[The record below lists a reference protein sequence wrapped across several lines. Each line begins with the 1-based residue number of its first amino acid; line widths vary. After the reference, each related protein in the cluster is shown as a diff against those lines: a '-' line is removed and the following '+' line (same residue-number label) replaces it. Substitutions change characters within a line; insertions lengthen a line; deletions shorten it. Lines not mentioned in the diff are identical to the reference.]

1 MPENTTQYQDRL
13 EKIRQDIEKQELS
26 GFILPRTDEF
36 QGEFLADYAE
46 RLAWLS
52 GFTGSAGAAVVLQNK
67 AVVLSDGRYTI
78 QMQNQVDSDLYMTA
92 DSTKTSV
99 GKWLVQHTA
108 AGDKIGYDV
117 WLFTPKQLKAIRDAL
132 EDTSIT
138 LVPMERN
145 PIDTLWNDQPAMPK
159 KPVTIFPDEIAGRS
173 AAQKRQDIAAQ
184 VKEQGCAACLVT
196 LSDSICWL
204 LNVRGGDV
212 EYSPLVLSYGL
223 LYADGTFDWFVDEDK
238 VSQEVMDVL
247 GADIRLYALDQM
259 EARIAELSSCVWM
272 DRASAPIW
280 FEQAFKRG
288 GIEML
293 DLDDPCVVPKS
304 IKSASEQEAVRM
316 AHVQD
321 GVAIVKFLHWLSVSK
336 NHAGLSEISVEEQ
349 LEVFR
354 RENPDYLEPS
364 FPTIAGFAGNGAIVH
379 YRATPQSNAEIVGNG
394 ILLVDSGGQYQW
406 GTTDITRTVAINT
419 PTQEQKENY
428 TRVLQ
433 GHIALADA
441 HFLKG
446 TIGKEIDALARKPL
460 KDVGLDYAHG
470 TGHGVGCYLC
480 VHEDAANFSPRGE
493 KVLEAGMLISNE
505 PGYYKEGEYGIR
517 IETLVLV
524 CDGQDDDVL
533 QFETV
538 TYAPY
543 ARDLI
548 DLSMLNEAELSW
560 LKAYSQG
567 VYQKLSPY
575 LSGDVLAWLK
585 NEIADFTVQ

>member
-13 EKIRQDIEKQELS
+13 EEIRQDIEKQGLS
-26 GFILPRTDEF
+26 GFVLPRTDEF

-52 GFTGSAGAAVVLQNK
+52 GFTGSAGAVVVLQNK
-67 AVVLSDGRYTI
+67 AAVLSDGRYTI
-78 QMQNQVDSDLYMTA
+78 QMQNQVDSDLYMID

-99 GKWLVQHTA
+99 GKWLVQNA
-108 AGDKIGYDV
+108 EAGDKIGYDV

-138 LVPMERN
+138 LVPMDSN
-145 PIDTLWNDQPAMPK
+145 LIDALWNDQPAKPQ

-173 AAQKRQDIAAQ
+173 AVEKRQDIVVQ
-184 VKEQGCAACLVT
+184 VKEQNCAACLLT

-212 EYSPLVLSYGL
+212 GYSPLVLSYGL

-238 VSQEVMDVL
+238 ISQEVMDVL
-247 GADIRLYALDQM
+247 GADIRLYAPDQM
-259 EARIAELSSCVWM
+259 EARIAEFSGCVWM

-288 GIEML
+288 GIQML
-293 DLDDPCVVPKS
+293 DLDDPCVTPKS
-304 IKSASEQEAVRM
+304 IKSASEQEAVRA
-316 AHVQD
+316 AHVHD
-321 GVAIVKFLHWLSVSK
+321 GVAIVKFLHWLSVPE
-336 NHAGLSEISVEEQ
+336 NHAGMSEISVEER
-349 LEVFR
+349 LEAFR

-433 GHIALADA
+433 GHIALASA
-441 HFLKG
+441 SFPKG

-480 VHEDAANFSPRGE
+480 VHEAAANLSPRGE
-493 KVLEAGMLISNE
+493 KTLEAGMLISNE

-524 CDGQDDDVL
+524 HDAETADML
-533 QFETV
+533 HFETV

-543 ARDLI
+543 ARELI
-548 DLSMLNEAELSW
+548 DISMLSEAELFW
-560 LKAYSQG
+560 LKQYSQD

-575 LSGDVLAWLK
+575 LSGDVLVWLK
-585 NEIADFTVQ
+585 NEISDFMV

>member
-1 MPENTTQYQDRL
+1 MPENPTQYQERL
-13 EKIRQDIEKQELS
+13 EKIRQDLKKQGLS

-52 GFTGSAGAAVVLQNK
+52 GFTGSAGAAVILQDK

-78 QMQNQVDSDLYMTA
+78 QMQNQVDRGLYMTD
-92 DSTKTSV
+92 DSTKVSV
-99 GKWLVQHTA
+99 GKWLAQHA
-108 AGDKIGYDV
+108 VAGDKIGYDV
-117 WLFTPKQLKAIRDAL
+117 WLFTPKQLQSIREAL
-132 EDTSIT
+132 EDSSIT
-138 LVPMERN
+138 LVAMDRN
-145 PIDTLWNDQPAMPK
+145 PIDALWNDQPAKPK
-159 KPVTIFPDEIAGRS
+159 QLVTIFPDDIAGCS
-173 AAQKRQDIAAQ
+173 SLEKRTQIAAQ
-184 VKEQGCAACLVT
+184 IKDQDCSACLLT

-212 EYSPLVLSYGL
+212 GYSPLVLSYGL

-238 VSQEVMDVL
+238 ISQEVMDVL
-247 GADIRLYALDQM
+247 GADIRLYSFAQM
-259 EARIAELSSCVWM
+259 KARIAALSGCIWT
-272 DRASAPIW
+272 DRSSAPIW
-280 FEQAFKRG
+280 FEQVFKRA

-293 DLDDPCVVPKS
+293 DLDDPCIAPKS
-304 IKSASEQEAVRM
+304 IKSITEQEAVRA
-316 AHVQD
+316 AHIQD
-321 GVAIVKFLHWLSVSK
+321 GVAIVKFLHWLSVSD
-336 NHAGLSEISVEEQ
+336 NHTGMSEISAEEQ
-349 LEVFR
+349 LEAFR

-379 YRATPQSNAEIVGNG
+379 YRATPQSNADIGGNG

-406 GTTDITRTVAINT
+406 GTTDITRTVAINA
-419 PTQEQKENY
+419 PTQEQIGNY

-433 GHIALADA
+433 GHIALASA
-441 HFLKG
+441 SFPKG

-460 KDVGLDYAHG
+460 KEAGLDYAHG

-480 VHEDAANFSPRGE
+480 VHEDAANISPRGE

-517 IETLVLV
+517 IENLVLV
-524 CDGQDDDVL
+524 RDGEEADML

-548 DLSMLNEAELSW
+548 DLSMLREAELSW
-560 LKAYSQG
+560 LKNYSQD
-567 VYQKLSPY
+567 VYRKLSPY
-575 LSGDVLAWLK
+575 LSEDVLAWLEH
-585 NEIADFTVQ
+585 EIAEFTA

>member
-13 EKIRQDIEKQELS
+13 EKIRQDIEKQGLS
-26 GFILPRTDEF
+26 GFVLPRTDEF

-52 GFTGSAGAAVVLQNK
+52 GFTGSAGAVVVLQDK

-78 QMQNQVDSDLYMTA
+78 QMQNQVDSDLYMTD

-99 GKWLVQHTA
+99 GKWLAQHA
-108 AGDKIGYDV
+108 VVGDKIGYDV
-117 WLFTPKQLKAIRDAL
+117 WLFTPKQIKAIRDSL

-138 LVPMERN
+138 LVPMECN
-145 PIDTLWNDQPAMPK
+145 PIDAFWDGQPAKPK
-159 KPVTIFPDEIAGRS
+159 QPVTIFPDEIAGRS
-173 AAQKRQDIAAQ
+173 ALEKRQDMAAQ
-184 VKEQGCAACLVT
+184 IKNQGCSACLLT

-212 EYSPLVLSYGL
+212 GYSPLILSYGV

-238 VSQEVMDVL
+238 ISQGVKEAL
-247 GADIRLYALDQM
+247 GADIRLYAFDQM

-272 DRASAPIW
+272 DRSSAPIW
-280 FEQAFKRG
+280 FERAFKRG

-293 DLDDPCVVPKS
+293 DLDDPCVAPKS
-304 IKSASEQEAVRM
+304 IKSATEQEAVRV
-316 AHVQD
+316 AHVHD
-321 GVAIVKFLHWLSVSK
+321 GVAIVKFLHWLSVSE
-336 NHAGLSEISVEEQ
+336 NHIGMNEISAEEQ
-349 LEVFR
+349 LEAFR
-354 RENPDYLEPS
+354 RENTAYLEPS
-364 FPTIAGFAGNGAIVH
+364 FPTISGFAGNGAIVH
-379 YRATPQSNAEIVGNG
+379 YRATPQSNADIGGNG

-406 GTTDITRTVAINT
+406 GTTDITRTVAINV
-419 PTQEQKENY
+419 PTQEQKKNY

-441 HFLKG
+441 HFPKG

-480 VHEDAANFSPRGE
+480 VHEAAANISPRGE

-517 IETLVLV
+517 IENLVLV
-524 CDGQDDDVL
+524 SDGEETDML

-543 ARDLI
+543 DRSLI
-548 DLSMLNEAELSW
+548 DLSMLSEKELSW
-560 LKAYSQG
+560 LKQYSQD
-567 VYQKLSPY
+567 VYRKLSPS
-575 LSGDVLAWLK
+575 LSSDVLAWLK
-585 NEIADFTVQ
+585 NEIADFTV

>member
-1 MPENTTQYQDRL
+1 MPENTTQYQGRL
-13 EKIRQDIEKQELS
+13 EKIRQELEKQELS

-52 GFTGSAGAAVVLQNK
+52 GFTGSAGAVVVLQDK
-67 AVVLSDGRYTI
+67 AVVLSDGRYTL
-78 QMQNQVDSDLYMTA
+78 QMQNQVDGDLYMTD

-99 GKWLVQHTA
+99 GKWLEQHA
-108 AGDKIGYDV
+108 EAGDRIGYDV
-117 WLFTPKQLKAIRDAL
+117 WLFTPKQIKSIRDAL
-132 EDTSIT
+132 EETSIT
-138 LVPMERN
+138 LVAMDRN
-145 PIDTLWNDQPAMPK
+145 LVDVLWDDQPAKPK
-159 KPVTIFPDEIAGRS
+159 QPVTIFPDEIAGRS
-173 AAQKRQDIAAQ
+173 ASEKRQDIAAQ
-184 VKEQGCAACLVT
+184 IKAQGCSACLLS

-212 EYSPLVLSYGL
+212 GYSPLVLSYGL

-238 VSQEVMDVL
+238 VSKEVAAAL
-247 GADIRLYALDQM
+247 GADVRLYALDQM
-259 EARIAELSSCVWM
+259 GARIAALSGCVWM
-272 DRASAPIW
+272 DRSSAPIW

-293 DLDDPCVVPKS
+293 NLDDPCIVPKS
-304 IKSASEQEAVRM
+304 IKSTTEQEAVRT
-316 AHVQD
+316 AHIHD
-321 GVAIVKFLHWLSVSK
+321 GVAIVKFLHWLSVSD
-336 NHAGLSEISVEEQ
+336 NHAGMSEISAEEQ
-349 LEVFR
+349 LESFR
-354 RENPDYLEPS
+354 RENPAYLEPS
-364 FPTIAGFAGNGAIVH
+364 FPTISGFAGNGAIVH
-379 YRATPQSNAEIVGNG
+379 YRATPQSNADISGNG

-419 PTQEQKENY
+419 PTQEQRENY

-441 HFLKG
+441 HFPKG
-446 TIGKEIDALARKPL
+446 TIGKEIDALARQPL

-480 VHEDAANFSPRGE
+480 VHEGAANISPRGE

-517 IETLVLV
+517 IENLVLV
-524 CDGQDDDVL
+524 RDGEETDML

-543 ARDLI
+543 DSSLI
-548 DLSMLNEAELSW
+548 DLSMLSDLELSW
-560 LKAYSQG
+560 LQQYSQD
-567 VYQKLSPY
+567 VYQKLCPA

-585 NEIADFTVQ
+585 NEIEKLTV

>member
-13 EKIRQDIEKQELS
+13 EKIRQDIEKQGLS

-52 GFTGSAGAAVVLQNK
+52 GFTGSAGAVVVLQDK
-67 AVVLSDGRYTI
+67 AVVLSDGRYTL
-78 QMQNQVDSDLYMTA
+78 QMKNQVDADLYMTD

-99 GKWLVQHTA
+99 GKWLAQNA
-108 AGDKIGYDV
+108 GAGDKIGYDV
-117 WLFTPKQLKAIRDAL
+117 WLFTPKQIKAIRDAL

-138 LVPMERN
+138 LVPMDHN
-145 PIDTLWNDQPAMPK
+145 SIDALWDDQPAKPK
-159 KPVTIFPDEIAGRS
+159 QPVTIFPDEIAGRS
-173 AAQKRQDIAAQ
+173 ALEKRQDIAAQ
-184 VKEQGCAACLVT
+184 IKDKGCSVCLLS

-212 EYSPLVLSYGL
+212 GYSPLVLSYGL
-223 LYADGTFDWFVDEDK
+223 LYADGTFDWFVDADK
-238 VSQEVMDVL
+238 VSQDVAAAL
-247 GADIRLYALDQM
+247 GTDVRLYAIEQM
-259 EARIAELSSCVWM
+259 DARFAELSGCIWM
-272 DRASAPIW
+272 DCSSAPIW
-280 FEQAFKRG
+280 FEQAFKRR

-293 DLDDPCVVPKS
+293 DLDDPCVAPKS
-304 IKSASEQEAVRM
+304 IKSVTEQEAVRA
-316 AHVQD
+316 AHVHD
-321 GVAIVKFLHWLSVSK
+321 GVAIVKFLHWLSVLE
-336 NHAGLSEISVEEQ
+336 NHVGMSEISAEEQ
-349 LEVFR
+349 LEAFR
-354 RENPDYLEPS
+354 RENPAYLEPS
-364 FPTIAGFAGNGAIVH
+364 FPTISGFAGNGAIVH
-379 YRATPQSNAEIVGNG
+379 YRATPQSNADVGGNG

-406 GTTDITRTVAINT
+406 GTTDITRTVAINA

-428 TRVLQ
+428 TLVLQ

-441 HFLKG
+441 HFSKG

-480 VHEDAANFSPRGE
+480 VHEDAANISPRGE

-517 IETLVLV
+517 IENLVLV
-524 CDGQDDDVL
+524 CDGEETDML
-533 QFETV
+533 KFETV

-543 ARDLI
+543 DRSLI
-548 DLSMLNEAELSW
+548 DLSMLSETELFW
-560 LKAYSQG
+560 LKQYSQD
-567 VYQKLSPY
+567 VYRKLAPL
-575 LSGDVLAWLK
+575 LSSDVLAWLE
-585 NEIADFTVQ
+585 NEIEDFTA